1 MSFLAASKERA
12 ALLVATALASTSV
25 ACGPEFDSPSEI
37 KTLRVLGVKKDKPYA
52 QPGDEVHLELLAHD
66 AKGRTDIQYA
76 FIGGC
81 VNPPGDLYY
90 GCFAQY
96 GELLAQGRLPEVS
109 YTDTF
114 DLTLPSD
121 IISSRRD
128 VEPGQPRYGLAIV
141 FFAACAGQ
149 LSFDMNAASDE
160 GSGGLPLLCL
170 DDDERPLGSD
180 DFVVGYSSIYS
191 FEGVGNRN
199 PSFVVDE
206 EGKGR
211 FLVAGKEVV
220 ADCLG
225 GDCQNQ
231 APAEVDCDA
240 EPERC
245 VPACEDDGE
254 PECPGI
260 EIAPRIEQL
269 VERDDV
275 SSDLFGTEV
284 TEQMWVNYYVDR
296 GGISEVRLLNDTN
309 SGWNAKYRAE
319 LRAPK
324 DKTPFLVW
332 AVAHDNRGG
341 MEFSRVTLGVK

>member
-1 MSFLAASKERA
+1 MSVLAISMKRASL
-12 ALLVATALASTSV
+12 ALLGALSLSTV

-52 QPGDEVHLELLAHD
+52 QPGDSVHLELLAHD
-66 AKGRTDIQYA
+66 AKGRDDIQYA

-96 GELLAQGRLPEVS
+96 GQLFAEGKLPQVEFK
-109 YTDTF
+109 DTF
-114 DLTLPSD
+114 DFELPSD
-121 IISSRRD
+121 VISSRRD
-128 VEPGQPRYGLAIV
+128 IEPGQPRYGLGIV
-141 FFAACAGQ
+141 FFAACAGE
-149 LSFDMNAASDE
+149 LSFDMNASAGE

-170 DDDERPLGSD
+170 DENKKPLGSD

-191 FEGVGNRN
+191 FEGVANQN
-199 PSFVVDE
+199 PTFFRDDD
-206 EGKGR
+206 GKGR
-211 FLVAGKEVV
+211 FKIAGEDVV

-225 GDCQNQ
+225 GDCQNTD
-231 APAEVDCDA
+231 PVEVDCDA

-245 VPACEDDGE
+245 VEACDDDGE
-254 PECPGI
+254 PECPAI
-260 EIAPRIEQL
+260 DVAPQIEQ
-269 VERDDV
+269 VIERDDV

-284 TEQMWVNYYVDR
+284 TEQMWVNYYVDH

-309 SGWNAKYRAE
+309 SGWNSKYRAE

-324 DKTPFLVW
+324 DKAPFLLW

>member
-1 MSFLAASKERA
+1 MSGLAVTSKRVPLLLLG
-12 ALLVATALASTSV
+12 ALSLSSV

-52 QPGDEVHLELLAHD
+52 QPGDTVHLELLSHD
-66 AKGRTDIQYA
+66 AKGRDDIQYA

-96 GELLAQGRLPEVS
+96 GQLLAEGKLPDVALS
-109 YTDTF
+109 DTF
-114 DLTLPSD
+114 DLTLPAD

-128 VEPGQPRYGLAIV
+128 FEPGQPPYGLSIV
-141 FFAACAGQ
+141 FFAACAGE
-149 LSFDMNAASDE
+149 LSFDMNAAAGE

-170 DDDERPLGSD
+170 DGDEPLGSD

-191 FEGVGNRN
+191 FDGVSNQN
-199 PSFVVDE
+199 PTFVLDE
-206 EGKGR
+206 QGRGR
-211 FLVAGKEVV
+211 FLLEGNEII
-220 ADCLG
+220 ADCVG
-225 GDCQNQ
+225 GACQG
-231 APAEVDCDA
+231 APMVEVDCDA

-245 VPACEDDGE
+245 IDACADDGDA
-254 PECPGI
+254 ECPSI
-260 EIAPRIEQL
+260 DIAPQIEQL

-275 SSDLFGTEV
+275 SSELFGSDV
-284 TEQMWVNYYVDR
+284 TEQMWVNYYVDN
-296 GGISEVRLLNDTN
+296 GGISEVRLLNDAN

-324 DKTPFLVW
+324 GKGPLMVW

-341 MEFSRVTLGVK
+341 QEFARVTLGVK